1 MAAPETNAPD
11 DTNRRFDALAIAVL
25 VLAVLAAHGVTLL
38 GEFVYD
44 DRFIIVE
51 NEAVGDPSEW
61 GRFFTEGTWAG
72 AGIESTNYRPLPM
85 LTFGLNH
92 AVGGLEPFGY
102 HLANLLA
109 HLANAILLFVLARR
123 LGWSREASW
132 FAAALFAVHPMT
144 GETVASVVGR
154 MDLMAAT
161 ALLGGLICH
170 VTARQREVS
179 GLKAAPWFV
188 SAAVLYGLA
197 LLSKEHVVVFPV
209 IALVSDIAW
218 GVWKPARRLL
228 VYVAYGNI
236 ALVYLA
242 LRYLVFGG
250 LLIGRPISLLDNA
263 LAPESVPVRFVSALW
278 VWGLY
283 LKHLIFPTRISPDY
297 SYAQIIPFESATSGG
312 ALVTCVAAAIVVAA
326 AIWLGRRSRR
336 AAFALALAVLP
347 FLPVSNLFFSIGTVM
362 GERLFYLSI
371 AGLALLAGLGWMV
384 LSAVSRPVTRVAAL
398 ILLVALAMVTS
409 RQNRHWQ
416 SDPAL
421 NAYAVTVARGS
432 ARIRNNVGHDML
444 ERGDLQGAF
453 KQLAIADAIYPD
465 WYLPVSGLA
474 KVALKQGRLEQ
485 ALAHALRARELATD
499 PIESLALIADIQ
511 MRRGDQDA
519 AREAWREL
527 LQHDA
532 DNASTLSNLAILEW
546 EAGDRD
552 SAVAR
557 WERAARQPAAAS
569 GVLLNLGR
577 AYDHLGRFREAV
589 AAYRRYLASDPE
601 DARNRTEAATRLRE
615 LESKPRP
622 DGADNEDPG

>member
-1 MAAPETNAPD
+1 MATPKPHASGS
-11 DTNRRFDALAIAVL
+11 NRRFDALAIAAL
-25 VLAVLAAHGVTLL
+25 VLAAFLAHGVTLF

-51 NEAVGDPSEW
+51 NDAVHDSSEW
-61 GRFFTEGTWAG
+61 GRFFAGGTWAG

-102 HLANLLA
+102 HLVNLLA

-132 FAAALFAVHPMT
+132 VAAALFAVHPMT
-144 GETVASVVGR
+144 GETVAAVVGR

-161 ALLGGLICH
+161 GLLGGLICH

-179 GLKAAPWFV
+179 GLKAAPWF
-188 SAAVLYGLA
+188 AGAVLLYGFA
-197 LLSKEHVVVFPV
+197 LLSKEHVIVFPA

-218 GVWKPARRLL
+218 GVWRPVRRLF
-228 VYVAYGNI
+228 VYVAYGGV
-236 ALVYLA
+236 AAAYLA

-250 LLIGRPISLLDNA
+250 LLIGRPIAMLDNVLA
-263 LAPESVPVRFVSALW
+263 LESVPVRFVSALW

-283 LKHLIFPTRISPDY
+283 LKHLIFPARISPDY
-297 SYAQIIPFESATSGG
+297 SYAQIVPFESATAEG
-312 ALVTCVAAAIVVAA
+312 ALVTWVAAAIVTAV

-336 AAFALALAVLP
+336 AAFALALAVFP

-371 AGLALLAGLGWMV
+371 AGFALLAGLGWMIV
-384 LSAVSRPVTRVAAL
+384 AAISRPVARVATL
-398 ILLVALAMVTS
+398 ILLLALAMVTS

-453 KQLAIADAIYPD
+453 KQFAIADAIYPD

-474 KVALKQGRLEQ
+474 KVALRQGRLDQ
-485 ALAHALRARELATD
+485 ALAHALRARKLATD
-499 PIESLALIADIQ
+499 PVESLALIADIQ
-511 MRRGDQDA
+511 VRRGGTDA

-527 LQHDA
+527 LEYDP
-532 DNASTLSNLAILEW
+532 DNPSALSNLAILEW

-552 SAVAR
+552 SAMAR
-557 WERAARQPAAAS
+557 WKHAARQPGASS

-577 AYDHLGRFREAV
+577 AYDQLGLVQEAV
-589 AAYRRYLASDPE
+589 GVYRRYLASEPE
-601 DARNRTEAATRLRE
+601 DARNRSEVATRLRE
-615 LESKPRP
+615 LESNPPADRP
-622 DGADNEDPG
+622 DSEDPG